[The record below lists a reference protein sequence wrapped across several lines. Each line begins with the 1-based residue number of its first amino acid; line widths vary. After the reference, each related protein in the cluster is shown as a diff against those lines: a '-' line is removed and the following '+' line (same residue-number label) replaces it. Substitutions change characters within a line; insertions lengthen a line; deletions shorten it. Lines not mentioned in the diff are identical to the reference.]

1 MEFIKPLRNRLRPY
15 RNAYNVFRI
24 QGWDIWKYIHR
35 YVPAHKDMFEQLEKF
50 RNIHRGK
57 RCFIVA
63 TGPSLT
69 IEDVEKLKG
78 EICWTCNS
86 GINLFDK
93 TDWRPDYYAIA
104 DGRVF
109 EKVKDRLDSEIF
121 KASFF
126 NEKDIRWKGTRLY
139 PLPIQVSLVMDEET
153 RRCVP
158 RFMRKKQVSTN
169 ITKRVFMGDNITFII
184 MQICLYMG
192 FSEIYLLGCD
202 CNYKGADIHSE
213 GLTYAEEDKLFESAD
228 YVGWS
233 MIQDHKCMKKAVDRL
248 GVRIFNATR
257 GGMLEVYP
265 RVNLDEVLGK
275 TSK

>member
-1 MEFIKPLRNRLRPY
+1 MMGFIASIKDATRPY
-15 RNAYNVFRI
+15 RQALNVYRI

-35 YVPAHKDMFEQLEKF
+35 YVPAHHEMFGRLKKF
-50 RNIHRGK
+50 KNIHRGQ

-86 GINLFDK
+86 GIKLFDK
-93 TDWRPDYYAIA
+93 TDWRPDYYAVA

-109 EKVKDRLDSEIF
+109 DKIKDTIDPDMF
-121 KASFF
+121 KASFY
-126 NEKDIRWKGTRLY
+126 NEKDIEWEGRNVF
-139 PLPIQVSLVMDEET
+139 PLPVEVSLVMDLDT
-153 RRCVP
+153 RRVVP
-158 RFMRKKQVSTN
+158 RFMRKKRVSSD
-169 ITKRVFMGDNITFII
+169 ITKRVYMGDNITFII

-192 FSEIYLLGCD
+192 FKEIYLLGCD
-202 CNYKGADIHSE
+202 CNYKGANIHSV

-233 MIQDHKCMKKAVDRL
+233 MIQDHKAMKAAADRM
-248 GVRIFNATR
+248 GVKIFNATR
-257 GGMLEVYP
+257 GGMLEIYP
-265 RVNLDEVLGK
+265 RVNLESVKGIGL
-275 TSK
+275 